1 MQRPQFTP
9 LQLAEFFK
17 TSPESIRRILK
28 SKWQP
33 SPEEQANR
41 LGRWNRRKEKKVSAA
56 IKLQSFRERSTTLRR
71 YRTNH
76 GFRMP
81 WGSSEARSEKRKSYN
96 RSGNT

>member
-1 MQRPQFTP
+1 MKLTKTVCCMLFIAATYTP
-9 LQLAEFFK
+9 IFAQDDAK
-17 TSPESIRRILK
+17 DK
-28 SKWQP
+28 KP